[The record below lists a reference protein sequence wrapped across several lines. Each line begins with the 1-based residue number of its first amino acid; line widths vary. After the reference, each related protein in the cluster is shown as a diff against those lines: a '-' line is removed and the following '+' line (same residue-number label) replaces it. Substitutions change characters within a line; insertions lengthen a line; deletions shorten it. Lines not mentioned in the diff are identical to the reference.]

1 MANESI
7 TKSEAL
13 RRIAESTEQI
23 RLYAATIKT
32 ANDTTIK
39 TANDKLQ
46 QVAATDDAIPRAP
59 GG

>member
-1 MANESI
+1 MADESI
-7 TKSEAL
+7 SKSEAL

-32 ANDTTIK
+32 SNA
-39 TANDKLQ
+39 KLQ

>member
-23 RLYAATIKT
+23 RLYTATIKT
-32 ANDTTIK
+32 AVRRNDQNGK
-39 TANDKLQ
+39 
-46 QVAATDDAIPRAP
+46 
-59 GG
+59 